1 MVMSFFRGDGSG
13 GVTESVDRQITEML
27 GACRPSFDLAMSALV
42 ADDNITAIGD
52 DVHETDDQVNELEET
67 VRRELVVHAA
77 VHGQADMTLT
87 MPSLLVVKRLERVG
101 DQCKNIFGMANQGVR
116 FTTAPDRDVFDEDRR
131 LISAMF
137 GTTAEVMAS
146 RNLDAVEAFSADA
159 EALMAEL
166 EDRVFQLMTSDKPS
180 SFGVPRAMLARYSKR
195 IVANLEGSAR
205 TVSVPLT
212 GTEPTDL
219 DE

>member
-27 GACRPSFDLAMSALV
+27 GACRHSFDLAMSALV

-87 MPSLLVVKRLERVG
+87 MPCILY
-101 DQCKNIFGMANQGVR
+101 
-116 FTTAPDRDVFDEDRR
+116 
-131 LISAMF
+131 
-137 GTTAEVMAS
+137 
-146 RNLDAVEAFSADA
+146 
-159 EALMAEL
+159 
-166 EDRVFQLMTSDKPS
+166 TSDAADDLLCVEL
-180 SFGVPRAMLARYSKR
+180 GGRR
-195 IVANLEGSAR
+195 IIKTKKKNTTHHPVTNITHSITR
-205 TVSVPLT
+205 IMS
-212 GTEPTDL
+212 
-219 DE
+219 

>member
-27 GACRPSFDLAMSALV
+27 GACRHSFDLAMSALV
-42 ADDNITAIGD
+42 AADDIDSIGD
-52 DVHETDDQVNELEET
+52 DVYETDDQVNELEET

-77 VHGQADMTLT
+77 VHGQTDMSLT

-116 FTTAPDRDVFDEDRR
+116 FTDAPDRAVFDEDRR
-131 LISAMF
+131 LISSMF
-137 GTTAEVMAS
+137 ATTTEVMAS
-146 RNLDAVEAFSADA
+146 RNVEAVEAFSADA
-159 EALMAEL
+159 EVLMAEL
-166 EDRVFQLMTSDKPS
+166 ENRVFELMTSDMPS
-180 SFGVPRAMLARYSKR
+180 SYGVPRAMLARYNKR

-205 TVSVPLT
+205 TVTVPLT
-212 GTEPTDL
+212 GTEPSDL

>member
-1 MVMSFFRGDGSG
+1 MSF
-13 GVTESVDRQITEML
+13 E
-27 GACRPSFDLAMSALV
+27 PFD
-42 ADDNITAIGD
+42 TG
-52 DVHETDDQVNELEET
+52 
-67 VRRELVVHAA
+67 
-77 VHGQADMTLT
+77 
-87 MPSLLVVKRLERVG
+87 LVVKRLERVG

-180 SFGVPRAMLARYSKR
+180 SFGVPRAMLASYSKR